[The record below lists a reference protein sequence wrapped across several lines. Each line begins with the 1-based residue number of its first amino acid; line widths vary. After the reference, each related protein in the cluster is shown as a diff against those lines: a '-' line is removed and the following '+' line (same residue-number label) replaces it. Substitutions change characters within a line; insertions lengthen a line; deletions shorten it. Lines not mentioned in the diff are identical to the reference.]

1 MRVSAKEFQKIAEL
15 LKEERGELFF
25 LTPLRLEEG
34 EEITL
39 PFYQGGRWAD
49 YFAYLLPDLDPS
61 WVVREEVEEDE
72 GGEERYLT
80 LKLPEGVYLHVEG
93 KRSWDAERDYVSQ
106 SVRPIIVRK
115 AIILSNLTS
124 EEREVRK
131 RFGVE

>member
-1 MRVSAKEFQKIAEL
+1 MRLTVKEFKRISEL
-15 LKEERGELFF
+15 LNEERGELTF

-39 PFYQGGRWAD
+39 PSYRRGRWAE
-49 YFAYLLPDLDPS
+49 YFAYLLPAPDPS